1 MRSTDILDL
10 YRQLADSVS
19 KQRNAAIVGEWEAL
33 AALEIDCGRII
44 DALGS
49 NEPLPD
55 LSFVERDELMLV
67 LSNIIKDRQEVRK
80 LAEEGRSQLAAQ
92 IKSIKTE
99 QKIMQAYG
107 GCPEFCVNGVEII
120 GQASAPRT

>member
-1 MRSTDILDL
+1 MRPSDILDL
-10 YRQLADSVS
+10 YRRLADSVF
-19 KQRNAAIVGEWEAL
+19 KQKNAAFEGEWEAL
-33 AALEIDCGRII
+33 VALEIECGRII
-44 DALGS
+44 VALGR

-55 LSFVERDELMLV
+55 LSSVERDELMWV
-67 LSNIIKDRQEVRK
+67 LSNIIKDREEVRR

-107 GCPEFCVNGVEII
+107 LP
-120 GQASAPRT
+120 

>member
-107 GCPEFCVNGVEII
+107 LP
-120 GQASAPRT
+120 

>member
-10 YRQLADSVS
+10 YRQLADWVS
-19 KQRNAAIVGEWEAL
+19 KQRNAALEGEWEIL
-33 AALEIDCGRII
+33 AALEVDCERMIG
-44 DALGS
+44 ALGR
-49 NEPLPD
+49 NEALPD
-55 LSFVERDELMLV
+55 LSSIERDELVLV

-80 LAEEGRSQLAAQ
+80 LAEEGRMQLAAQ

-107 GCPEFCVNGVEII
+107 LP
-120 GQASAPRT
+120 